1 MSARMRKRNGV
12 LDLVV
17 FGEFFSDMIFYGL
30 SDRPRLGEELKTNS
44 FLVAPGGGLSITA
57 IAASRLGTSTGIVT
71 RVGVDAD
78 ALPTWAEIVREK
90 LDITACEYRK
100 DLPTALTVSIAY
112 KMDRMMVTHEP
123 INKRLEELLE
133 QPAVQRKLERSRHV
147 HIACALR
154 RPGKWIPTLK
164 RLREQGLTISADF
177 GWNPDISVKELMSI
191 VRFCDFIFP
200 NEHEAKAVTGTT
212 NALRAAEKLQDWV
225 RIPVIKLGA
234 KGALLMADGKLYRQP
249 AIQLPVVDATGAGD
263 AFNGGF
269 LHEFLRGGGWDDC
282 LRAGN
287 LCGSLGASQP
297 GGLQGLPVSQEFIR
311 WMAGV
316 DKSGAREKRRSK
328 A

>member
-1 MSARMRKRNGV
+1 MKARTRKKNGV
-12 LDLVV
+12 LDLVI

-57 IAASRLGTSTGIVT
+57 MAASKLGTSTGIVT

-78 ALPTWAEIVREK
+78 MLPTWAEIVREK

-112 KMDRMMVTHEP
+112 KKDRMMVTHEP

-133 QPAVQRKLERSRHV
+133 QQAVQRKLERSRHV

-154 RPGKWIPTLK
+154 RPAKWIPTLK

-177 GWNPDISVKELMSI
+177 GWNPDISVRELMSI
-191 VRFCDFIFP
+191 VKFCDFIFP

-234 KGALLMADGKLYRQP
+234 KGALLMADGRVYRQT
-249 AIQLPVVDATGAGD
+249 AMQLPVVDATGAGD

-287 LCGSLGASQP
+287 LCGSLAASQP
-297 GGLQGLPVSQEFIR
+297 GGLQGLPSSQEFIR
-311 WMAGV
+311 WMAGM
-316 DKSGAREKRRSK
+316 DKSGLREKKRSK